1 MNHSSVVIVGAGP
14 VGMINAL
21 GLARAGVD
29 VTLIEANPGIVP
41 EPRAMTYHWTV
52 HEGMR
57 RLGLLDDMISEGFKL
72 HQMCYRVFRT
82 GEVIKLDLGAMQ
94 GYTEHP
100 YAVVLGQDQLETIVL
115 RHLQAHPNVK
125 IAWNTTMTA
134 LEQDGQGVT
143 IRAEHGG
150 SPVTYRADWVIGADG
165 GRSGVRKAIGVGFV
179 GMTWPQ
185 RFVAT
190 NVLYDFERHGWD
202 ACNYLVDPQFGA
214 VIAKV
219 TRSGIWRVTFSE
231 DASLPLDGV
240 EDRIKAYYAKVFPG
254 DEPYTLLLHSE
265 YNMHQRVA
273 ERLRVGRVLLAGDAA
288 HVTNPTNG
296 FGLVSGMLDSQV
308 LSEALAAVV
317 QGRASEAVLDR
328 YAADRKRVFEE
339 TASPSSVETKRLVFH
354 SDDPVRLEADLARLR
369 RVASEPELARAQFMI
384 GHRLQ
389 TESLVQAA

>member
-1 MNHSSVVIVGAGP
+1 MEHSSVVIVGAGP
-14 VGMINAL
+14 VGMICAL

-29 VTLIEANPGIVP
+29 VTVLERNAGIVP

-52 HEGMR
+52 HEGMK
-57 RLGLLDDMISEGFKL
+57 RLGLLDDMIQEGFKL
-72 HQMCYRVFRT
+72 HEMCYRIFRT
-82 GEVIKLDLGAMQ
+82 GEVIRLNIGAME

-100 YAVVLGQDQLETIVL
+100 YAVVLGQDQLEHIVL
-115 RHLQAHPNVK
+115 RHLGQYRNVR
-125 IAWNTTMTA
+125 IVWNTRMVG
-134 LEQDGQGVT
+134 LEQDADGATVV
-143 IRAEHGG
+143 AETMGAQARYH
-150 SPVTYRADWVIGADG
+150 ADWVIGADG
-165 GRSGVRKAIGVGFV
+165 GRSLVRKAIGVGFP

-190 NVLYDFERHGWD
+190 NVLYDFEAHGWD
-202 ACNYLVDPQFGA
+202 ACNYLVDPEFGA

-231 DASLPLDGV
+231 SAELPLEGV
-240 EDRIKAYYAKVFPG
+240 EDRIKAYYDRVFPG
-254 DEPYTLLLHSE
+254 REPYKLLLYSA

-273 ERLRVGRVLLAGDAA
+273 ERFRVGRVLLAGDAA

-317 QGRASEAVLDR
+317 QGRAETSVLDR
-328 YAADRKRVFEE
+328 YAEDRKRVFEE

-354 SDDPVRLEADLARLR
+354 SNDPARLESDLARLR
-369 RVASEPELARAQFMI
+369 KMAIDPALARAQFMI

-389 TESLVQAA
+389 TSQLVAA